1 MTQTPEN
8 TSSLPWS
15 PPPGLQTAIVSFAIR
30 YRGIVVA
37 LAALLLAYGVLSLTR
52 AKYDVFPEFA
62 PPQVNIQTEAP
73 GLTSEQVEVLVTQP
87 IENAVDGVPGVESLR
102 SSSIQGL
109 SVITITFDPAS
120 DIYRDRQVVNER
132 LAATAQTLPAG
143 VQAPTLTPLTS
154 SSSTV
159 LVIGL
164 TSRSKTLMDIRTLAD
179 WTLRPRLLAVPGVA
193 KVAVFG
199 GHVRSIQVQVHP
211 EQLVRFNLT
220 FEDVLTAARR
230 ATAVRGAGF
239 AENANQRITLQSQ
252 GQSIDPAEVANTVIT
267 TSSGAPVLLRDV
279 ATVLDAPEPAFGAA
293 SVMGKSG
300 VVLLISGQLG
310 ANTIEVT
317 QKVEKALDDL
327 RPAITSAETE
337 LRTDLFRPADFIAV
351 STDNVRASLLLG
363 GALVAIVIF
372 LFLFNL
378 RTATI
383 SLIAIPL
390 SLLAAVVV
398 LNALGAT
405 LNAMTL
411 GGLAIAIGEVVDD
424 AVIDVENIMRRLRE
438 NWRLTNPVPTAR
450 VILQAS
456 LEVRSAVVYATFAV
470 ILVFLPVVTL
480 PGLAGRFFAPLG
492 LSYILA
498 IVASLIV
505 ALTVT
510 PALCMMLFNRAK
522 KLDAGDARESA
533 GEVRDSPIS
542 RFLRQ
547 RYERILGPLVNHPG
561 LTIVVTAMLTLL
573 GCAALPFFGAGFLPD
588 LKEGHFTLHMAA
600 VPGTSLSESERVG
613 ARVSKALLELPTV
626 ESVSQ
631 RAGRAEK
638 ADDTWGPHY
647 SEFEIDLKNTLSG
660 AESEAVEN
668 SIRKILSEFPG
679 VNFALKPF
687 LTERVEESLS
697 GNTAAVVINILG
709 NDLDALDRTA
719 RLVARTVNEIDGANE
734 IQLQS
739 PPGLAELSI
748 QLRKPD
754 LERWGLTAVEILDLI
769 RTAYQGDI
777 VGQSYDGNRVFN
789 VMVVLD
795 TVARNRIDG
804 VAALPIRTASGNF
817 IYLNQV
823 AEISQS
829 AGRYQVQHLG
839 GQRVQAVTT
848 NVKGRDV
855 VSFVQDIRAAIA
867 AKVKLPPGVYIQYAG
882 SAEAQ
887 AEARRNL
894 IAQSAFATTGILLLL
909 AIVTGSLRNLI
920 LILANMPFALVGGVL
935 AVFATGGVLTIGSMV
950 GFVTLFGITLRNSI
964 MMISH
969 YQQMTEVEGEPWTI
983 ETAIRGAGD
992 RLTPILMTSIVTAL
1006 GLLPLA
1012 IGMNEPGREIEG
1024 PMALVI
1030 VGGLASSMILNLL
1043 VLPTLALK
1051 FGRFGAEIDE
1061 FTGIAATKV
1070 ALKPGN
1076 S

>member
-1 MTQTPEN
+1 MADNPPVWTA
-8 TSSLPWS
+8 
-15 PPPGLQTAIVSFAIR
+15 PPGLQTAIVSFAIR
-30 YRGIVVA
+30 YRGIVIA
-37 LAALLLAYGVLSLTR
+37 LAALLLAYGALSLTR

-87 IENAVDGVPGVESLR
+87 IENAVNGVPGVASLR

-109 SVITITFDPAS
+109 SVITMTFDPGS
-120 DIYRDRQVVNER
+120 DIYHDRQVVNER
-132 LAATAQTLPAG
+132 LAATAQNLPAG

-164 TSRSKTLMDIRTLAD
+164 TSNTKTLMDIRTLAD
-179 WTLRPRLLAVPGVA
+179 WTIRPRLLAVPGVA

-199 GHVRSIQVQVHP
+199 GHVRAIQVQVHP

-220 FEDVLTAARR
+220 FDDVLAAAKK

-239 AENANQRITLQSQ
+239 AETTNQRITLQTQ
-252 GQSIDPAEVANTVIT
+252 GQSLEPSEVGNTVVT
-267 TSSGAPVLLRDV
+267 TSNGTPVMLRDV
-279 ATVLDAPEPAFGAA
+279 ADVVEAPEPAFGAA
-293 SVMGKSG
+293 SVNGKTG

-310 ANTIEVT
+310 ANTIDVT
-317 QKVEKALDDL
+317 QRVEKALDDL
-327 RPAITSAETE
+327 KPAIASAAME
-337 LRTDLFRPADFIAV
+337 LRADLFRPADFIAV
-351 STDNVRASLLLG
+351 STENVRSSLLLG

-372 LFLFNL
+372 LFLFDL
-378 RTATI
+378 RTSTI
-383 SLIAIPL
+383 SLVAIPL

-438 NWRLTNPVPTAR
+438 NWRLLNPVPTAR
-450 VILQAS
+450 VILEAS

-510 PALCMMLFNRAK
+510 PALCMLLFNRAK
-522 KLDAGDARESA
+522 YAAAGAD
-533 GEVRDSPIS
+533 GEAKDSPLS
-542 RFLRQ
+542 RFLRKH
-547 RYERILGPLVNHPG
+547 YERMLEPIVAHPNI
-561 LTIVVTAMLTLL
+561 TMFVTALLTLL
-573 GCAALPFFGAGFLPD
+573 GSAALPFFGAGFLPD

-600 VPGTSLSESERVG
+600 VPGTSLAESERVG
-613 ARVSKALLELPTV
+613 TLVSKALLELPAV

-660 AESEAVEN
+660 EDSEAAEN
-668 SIRKILSEFPG
+668 AIRKVLAEFPG

-697 GNTAAVVINILG
+697 GNTAAVVINIFG

-719 RLVARTVNEIDGANE
+719 RQVARTVNEIDGANE
-734 IQLQS
+734 VQLQS

-748 QLRKPD
+748 QLRNPD
-754 LERWGLTAVEILDLI
+754 LERWGLTSVEVLDLV

-777 VGQSYDGNRVFN
+777 AGQSYDGNRVFD
-789 VMVVLD
+789 VMVLLD
-795 TVARNRIDG
+795 TKTRNRINE
-804 VAALPIRTASGNF
+804 VAALPIRTPNGNF

-823 AEISQS
+823 AEISQT

-839 GQRVQAVTT
+839 GQRVQAVTS

-855 VSFVQDIRAAIA
+855 VSFVRDIRAAIT
-867 AKVKLPPGVYIQYAG
+867 AKVKLPPGVHVEYAG

-887 AEARRNL
+887 AEAQRNL

-909 AIVTGSLRNLI
+909 AIVTGSWRNLI
-920 LILANMPFALVGGVL
+920 LVLANMPFALVGGVL

-969 YQQMTEVEGEPWTI
+969 YQQMTEVEGKLWNT
-983 ETAIRGAGD
+983 ETAIKGAGD

-1030 VGGLASSMILNLL
+1030 VGGLASSMVLNLL
-1043 VLPTLALK
+1043 VLPALSLR
-1051 FGRFGAEIDE
+1051 FGRFGPEIDD
-1061 FTGIAATKV
+1061 FTGAPVGKSLTEPVKA
-1070 ALKPGN
+1070 
-1076 S
+1076 